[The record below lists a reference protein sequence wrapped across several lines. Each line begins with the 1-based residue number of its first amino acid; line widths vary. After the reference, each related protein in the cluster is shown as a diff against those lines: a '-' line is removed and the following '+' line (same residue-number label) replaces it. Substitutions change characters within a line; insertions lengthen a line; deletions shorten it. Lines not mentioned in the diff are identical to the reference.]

1 MLARAHIKYVRM
13 SARKA
18 RFVMVPLRN
27 RTVAEAL
34 TILATTN
41 RRAAGPIS
49 KAIASA
55 FANAKQHDPAL
66 GEDQVIISRLVADG
80 GPVWKR
86 YRAAAFG
93 RAAPFR
99 KRTSHLIVELD
110 RLNGRRLPPVTSV
123 QVAQPNVKTR
133 RGKAEAVAAGGG
145 KPMAT
150 ARKKGRS

>member
-1 MLARAHIKYVRM
+1 MLARAYIKYVRM

-34 TILATTN
+34 AILVTTN

-55 FANAKQHDPAL
+55 FANAKQKDPTL
-66 GEDQVIISRLVADG
+66 VEERVVISRLVADG

-99 KRTSHLIVELD
+99 KRTSHLLVELD
-110 RLNGRRLPPVTSV
+110 RLNGQRLPSVTPVK
-123 QVAQPNVKTR
+123 AEQPKAKLR
-133 RGKAEAVAAGGG
+133 RGKTEAVAAAAG
-145 KPMAT
+145 KMAT
-150 ARKKGRS
+150 STRKKGR